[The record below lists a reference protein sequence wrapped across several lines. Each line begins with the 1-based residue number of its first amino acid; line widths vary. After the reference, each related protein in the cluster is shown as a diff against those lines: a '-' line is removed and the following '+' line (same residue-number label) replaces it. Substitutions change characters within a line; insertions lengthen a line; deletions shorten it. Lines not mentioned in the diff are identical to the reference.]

1 MVAPGMASLPEEGRP
16 KESTEGFAMPDTTLE
31 RTVDGSVRLS
41 TGRLRVTVGTAV
53 GEPLRLTWAWHDEAT
68 GDWKLL
74 LRDRPTGA
82 YYVGAD
88 GRVSH
93 YVSRRR
99 GDAYFGCGERSGAL
113 NRAGRRFDLRCV
125 DAMGYDAERS
135 DPLYKFYPFYIGKP
149 CASSADPSG
158 TGEPPEALGPDG
170 HGEPPPLR
178 AVSRGGGGA
187 YGVFYDSMARAALD
201 FGCELN
207 NYHGL
212 FASYQAECGDLD
224 YYVLLGP
231 RVRSVTARFSWLT
244 GETLLPPRWSLGYS
258 GSTMAFTDA
267 PDAQRQ
273 LEAFLAECAARQVP
287 LSSFQLS
294 SGYSS
299 SAAGRRHVFTWNSGK
314 VPDPDGLAAAYAAA
328 GVRLAA
334 NIKPCLLVDH
344 PEYAACAAAALF
356 VGASGAASAAA
367 AGAPPS
373 SGAVFWPSTPSAAA
387 YSPERSMFWD
397 ADGSHLDF
405 TNPAAAAWWQDRVAA
420 ALLRRGIVG
429 TWNDNNEYA
438 IEDEHALCHGF
449 GRRVPLRLVRPLH
462 ALLMCQASW
471 RAQRAH
477 APGERPWLISRSGM
491 PGMQRYVQT
500 WSGDNYTEWKT
511 LRYNLWM
518 GLGLGLS
525 GCFNTGHDVGGFAGP
540 PPPAEMLVRWVQS
553 GVFHPRFTIHSWNA
567 GGPPTSAWL
576 HPGVA
581 ALVLD
586 AIRFR
591 YALIPYLYSLLRS
604 ARDECVPPLRPTWF
618 DFEEDDRCWRPSD
631 DFMCGPALL
640 VANVLDAGERRRD
653 VYLPQNGGRG
663 WWDWHGGAWHPG
675 GETLTLDAPLD
686 RIPLLAAAG
695 CCVPLAD
702 PEARSAL
709 DGGISRTVRVFPL
722 PPDPAFD
729 GVAAEACWVEDDGV
743 SDAAQGAGTQ
753 LSVSVTARDGS
764 LHVAAAAVWPESAWS
779 CPLQTIN
786 VVLPPGEK
794 RPVQSIAPAADLRLE
809 LVVGKR
815 PHP

>member
-1 MVAPGMASLPEEGRP
+1 
-16 KESTEGFAMPDTTLE
+16 
-31 RTVDGSVRLS
+31 
-41 TGRLRVTVGTAV
+41 
-53 GEPLRLTWAWHDEAT
+53 
-68 GDWKLL
+68 
-74 LRDRPTGA
+74 
-82 YYVGAD
+82 
-88 GRVSH
+88 
-93 YVSRRR
+93 
-99 GDAYFGCGERSGAL
+99 
-113 NRAGRRFDLRCV
+113 
-125 DAMGYDAERS
+125 
-135 DPLYKFYPFYIGKP
+135 
-149 CASSADPSG
+149 
-158 TGEPPEALGPDG
+158 
-170 HGEPPPLR
+170 
-178 AVSRGGGGA
+178 
-187 YGVFYDSMARAALD
+187 
-201 FGCELN
+201 
-207 NYHGL
+207 
-212 FASYQAECGDLD
+212 
-224 YYVLLGP
+224 
-231 RVRSVTARFSWLT
+231 
-244 GETLLPPRWSLGYS
+244 
-258 GSTMAFTDA
+258 
-267 PDAQRQ
+267 
-273 LEAFLAECAARQVP
+273 
-287 LSSFQLS
+287 
-294 SGYSS
+294 
-299 SAAGRRHVFTWNSGK
+299 
-314 VPDPDGLAAAYAAA
+314 
-328 GVRLAA
+328 
-334 NIKPCLLVDH
+334 
-344 PEYAACAAAALF
+344 
-356 VGASGAASAAA
+356 
-367 AGAPPS
+367 
-373 SGAVFWPSTPSAAA
+373 
-387 YSPERSMFWD
+387 
-397 ADGSHLDF
+397 
-405 TNPAAAAWWQDRVAA
+405 VAA

-518 GLGLGLS
+518 GLGLGTSPLRSGPTPAPSGSPVCDARVGLS

-695 CCVPLAD
+695 GRGPRGAEGWSAVLRSFLMGRLLRA
-702 PEARSAL
+702 ARRS
-709 DGGISRTVRVFPL
+709 
-722 PPDPAFD
+722 
-729 GVAAEACWVEDDGV
+729 
-743 SDAAQGAGTQ
+743 
-753 LSVSVTARDGS
+753 
-764 LHVAAAAVWPESAWS
+764 
-779 CPLQTIN
+779 
-786 VVLPPGEK
+786 
-794 RPVQSIAPAADLRLE
+794 
-809 LVVGKR
+809 
-815 PHP
+815 